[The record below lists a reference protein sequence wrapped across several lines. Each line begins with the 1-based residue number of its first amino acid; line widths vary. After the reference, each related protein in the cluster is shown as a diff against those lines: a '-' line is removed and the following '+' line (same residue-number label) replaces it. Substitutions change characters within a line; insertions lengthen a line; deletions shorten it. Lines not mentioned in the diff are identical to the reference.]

1 MEKVDDYY
9 ENRRD
14 TGPSVSPTEPTPGDF
29 LSKRP
34 DLGLKQVSALDG
46 SEEGIGLQ
54 KHERSLLPMSED
66 SQ

>member
-14 TGPSVSPTEPTPGDF
+14 TRPLVSPTEPTPGDF

-34 DLGLKQVSALDG
+34 DLGQKQVSALDG

>member
-14 TGPSVSPTEPTPGDF
+14 TGPSVSPTELTPSDF

-34 DLGLKQVSALDG
+34 NLGLKQVSALDG